1 MVVPEIYTVGEHA
14 AVNKWTTS
22 VNWFRATSGIT
33 RKVTNCNMQKGFCK
47 SLTFMEERR
56 REKETYVYLRI
67 RHKRNREKVNQKLR
81 ERLPW
86 KVWIEVTGTRAR
98 WFHITPKSI
107 NN

>member
-1 MVVPEIYTVGEHA
+1 M
-14 AVNKWTTS
+14 
-22 VNWFRATSGIT
+22 
-33 RKVTNCNMQKGFCK
+33 TNCNMQKGFCK
-47 SLTFMEERR
+47 SLPFMEERR
-56 REKETYVYLRI
+56 REKEMYVYLCI

-86 KVWIEVTGTRAR
+86 KVQIEVTGTRAR